1 MFSFFS
7 LGSVKYILYVIV
19 VIVISFLLFNIYLLL
34 FKKIT
39 FNKYLKYRR
48 LPKLLNLYNEIYKKR
63 LDKKVKYYY
72 KLSKYNNSYVMY
84 KNKIVI
90 YDMFDKYYNDIKQY
104 FNTNFLQIKRYR
116 DKYIKLIVKN
126 NFYDYTLTYK
136 HFKKGKVF
144 FGVNE
149 NNKKIYKEIKELK
162 HFLIVG
168 QSGSGKSVF
177 TNNVIN
183 NLIYNVDMLGG
194 LFLVDLKG
202 GVEYFKYLQLKN
214 NKIKVI
220 TNITQL
226 KTFLFKLKELM
237 ERRLERM
244 KQKGETFSSELP
256 IFVLFDEIQTIN
268 DNKDILGKKEYDK
281 IIGVLQELFSKSRST
296 NIKLFVITQKP
307 DNINTNIRNNIQN
320 KVILKLNN
328 NSSILTVFGGEY
340 KEQIK
345 EIGISPKYFS
355 VGMGV
360 LEYDDGKGVEYTLLK
375 TPYVLDN
382 FYKNFLTKDKK

>member
-39 FNKYLKYRR
+39 FKKYLKYRR

-84 KNKIVI
+84 KNKIII
-90 YDMFDKYYNDIKQY
+90 YDMFDKHYNDIKQY
-104 FNTNFLQIKRYR
+104 FNTNFLQIKRYK

-136 HFKKGKVF
+136 YFKKGKVF
-144 FGVNE
+144 FGVDE
-149 NNKKIYKEIKELK
+149 NNKKIYKEIRELK

-183 NLIYNVDMLGG
+183 NLIYNVNMLGG

-202 GVEYFKYLQLKN
+202 GVEYFRYLQLKN

-226 KTFLFKLKELM
+226 KTFLLKLKELM
-237 ERRLERM
+237 EKRLEKM
-244 KQKGETFSSELP
+244 KQKGETFSSEPP

-281 IIGVLQELFSKSRST
+281 MVGVLQELFSKSRST

-360 LEYDDGKGVEYTLLK
+360 LEYDNGKGVEYTLLK
-375 TPYVLDN
+375 TPYVSDN
-382 FYKNFLTKDKK
+382 FYKNF